1 MGLLATL
8 KPAAGTAAVLY
19 TVPTGRSA
27 TVNLSACNT
36 GQADARVRV
45 AVGTGEA
52 PPESGWIE
60 YDAVLAPS
68 DVLERT
74 AIALSAGQ
82 KVFVQ
87 TSTANVCFNVWGIEE
102 VA

>member
-8 KPAAGTAAVLY
+8 KSAAGTAAVLY

-27 TVNLSACNT
+27 TVNLSACNA

-45 AVGTGEA
+45 AVGTGDA
-52 PPESGWIE
+52 PPGSGWIE
-60 YDAVLAPS
+60 FDATLAS
-68 DVLERT
+68 SSVLERT
-74 AIALSAGQ
+74 AIALAAGERL
-82 KVFVQ
+82 FVQ
-87 TSTANVCFNVWGIEE
+87 ASTADVCFNAWGIEE

>member
-45 AVGTGEA
+45 AVGTGDA

-60 YDAVLAPS
+60 FDATLAPS

-82 KVFVQ
+82 RLFVQ
-87 TSTANVCFNVWGIEE
+87 SSAAGVCFNAWGIEE

>member
-1 MGLLATL
+1 MGLLASL
-8 KPAAGTAAVLY
+8 KPAAATAAALY

-36 GQADARVRV
+36 GQTEARVRV
-45 AVGTGEA
+45 AVGTGA
-52 PPESGWIE
+52 TPPASGWIE

-68 DVLERT
+68 GVLERT
-74 AIALSAGQ
+74 AIALAANERL
-82 KVFVQ
+82 FVRS
-87 TSTANVCFNVWGIEE
+87 STADVCFNAWGIEE

>member
-8 KPAAGTAAVLY
+8 KPAAGATAALY
-19 TVPTGRSA
+19 TAPTGRSA
-27 TVNLSACNT
+27 TINLSACNT
-36 GQADARVRV
+36 GQVEARVRV
-45 AVGTGEA
+45 AVGTGET
-52 PPESGWIE
+52 PPDSGWIE
-60 YDAVLAPS
+60 YDAVLSPS

-82 KVFVQ
+82 KVFVRV
-87 TSTANVCFNVWGIEE
+87 STADVCFNVWGIEE